1 MWVDDEG
8 VCHTIALP
16 DPTVLMSEA
25 FRESLD
31 QLLGTARNEVARTVE
46 VEEARFY
53 EEAPGSHDKD
63 SEAEFVGAAPPEL
76 LTEPVTTVA
85 ELESL
90 LGRLDSRWRLDA
102 LVALDDYLS

>member
-1 MWVDDEG
+1 MRDSKEDQTTSQKSSRNTG
-8 VCHTIALP
+8 P
-16 DPTVLMSEA
+16 G
-25 FRESLD
+25 ESLVTRTYNR
-31 QLLGTARNEVARTVE
+31 GRTALDEVARTVE

-85 ELESL
+85 DLESL